1 MKNFRQIIRLVIV
14 VIGLLSSAYAQ
25 VSLTVELKGLVESPQ
40 LLRVSDL
47 QQMKVETRK
56 NVKIV
61 SLSGEVKREIG
72 ELKGVLL
79 REILE
84 KAGIKIASPKERGKL
99 YIVVKATDG
108 YTTLFA
114 HNELFNNPTGDN
126 VLLVFEEDKKALEKD
141 GAVVLITTNDKI
153 TGPRHVKWVQS
164 IEVKRL

>member
-1 MKNFRQIIRLVIV
+1 MKNFVLLLRCFVIV
-14 VIGLLSSAYAQ
+14 AVFWAPACAQ
-25 VSLTVELKGLVESPQ
+25 VSPTVEIKGLVENPQ
-40 LLRVSDL
+40 TLQVADL
-47 QQMKVETRK
+47 QQMKPETRQ

-61 SLSGEVKREIG
+61 SLSGEVKRQIG

-79 REILE
+79 REVLD
-84 KAGIKIASPKERGKL
+84 KAKVKTASPKERGKL

-114 HNELFNNPTGDN
+114 YNELFNNPTGDN

-141 GAVVLITTNDKI
+141 GAVVLITTTDKI

-164 IEVKRL
+164 IEVKSL